1 MFAKPNDTSK
11 ALILNSKSVH
21 GLSRW
26 TLRLTGVSG
35 NRRKPRAARRHYGSF
50 FRRRSYGRDVRL
62 ALHHRW
68 LRGARSGDHPRRLAV
83 SRRQAGR
90 PALLARSRLERSPAV
105 GHCQS
110 AVLVILSTVG
120 CSHDRRNLHGMAH
133 HLYGRSSCLPMAWIE
148 SETLMLVMARRP
160 ARFGG
165 AQLAR
170 EDREENGLYAE
181 VTSTLWCTLLERS
194 PGWPARYPREP
205 PRGRQ

>member
-26 TLRLTGVSG
+26 TLRLTGGFWQSPEASG
-35 NRRKPRAARRHYGSF
+35 CSPTLRVIFSASVLWPRCSARPTPS
-50 FRRRSYGRDVRL
+50 V
-62 ALHHRW
+62 A
-68 LRGARSGDHPRRLAV
+68 
-83 SRRQAGR
+83 SRRTIWRSSSASCCFAPQAGR